1 MSTAQFFLL
10 LATIHIVRLVP
21 MKTSFWLAYVFMV
34 AAAIACVWPAGW
46 RF

>member
-21 MKTSFWLAYVFMV
+21 AKASFWLANLFMV
-34 AAAIACVWPAGW
+34 VAAVSTW
-46 RF
+46 RAQS